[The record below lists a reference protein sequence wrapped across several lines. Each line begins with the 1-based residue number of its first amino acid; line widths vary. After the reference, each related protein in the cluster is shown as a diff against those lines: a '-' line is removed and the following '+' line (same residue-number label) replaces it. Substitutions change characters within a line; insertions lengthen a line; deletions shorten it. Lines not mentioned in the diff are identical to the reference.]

1 MMTERDADSSLW
13 DLLGEDKFV
22 KLPEVGC
29 HENVA
34 LQQVYQKYVDVSWLV
49 ILGHAGPF
57 PEYIWSLSVVP

>member
-1 MMTERDADSSLW
+1 MLWPYNGLIPRFRYEFQTRMMTERDADSSLW

-34 LQQVYQKYVDVSWLV
+34 LQQVYQKYVDVS
-49 ILGHAGPF
+49 
-57 PEYIWSLSVVP
+57 